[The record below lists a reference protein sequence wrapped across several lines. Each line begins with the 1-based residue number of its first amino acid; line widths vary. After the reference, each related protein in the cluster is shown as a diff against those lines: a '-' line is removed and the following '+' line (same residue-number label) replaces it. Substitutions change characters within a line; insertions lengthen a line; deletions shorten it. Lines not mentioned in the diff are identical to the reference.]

1 MAFLSFLGGSDAEA
15 AQQAIKAKADEL
27 CRDQRVR
34 QISFS
39 KLKKYLL
46 VECGYTG
53 NEAGLFVASN
63 KLALVLFAV
72 AQGVD
77 LEPALQD
84 SYTARSTFREN
95 QETPTKEPFPTVYTL
110 TPIKEKGAKVEPPA
124 PNPFA
129 QFASAAADAAS
140 ALAGSIKK
148 AMPTQSRVDEAA
160 SAEAAASAQAP
171 SVEAAAA
178 APSPSVEAAAAAP
191 SPSVEA
197 AAASSSEA
205 NKDAAAALIQQ
216 ATAQY
221 IRVKAKQP
229 ASDGDATMGGPPA
242 LLALSVGTGG
252 EVRATLSP
260 NPSPA
265 GLRKGAAAAP
275 PVAGATEEAKD
286 AAALLIQNASS
297 KYLRSVIRPKIAG
310 GSVSAEDPALA
321 AKFAQVKKALGIPD
335 SMPVGLSEIAS
346 MVPMKGTD
354 AEKIN
359 ALHAK
364 LCSDA
369 AAGDATAA
377 APTAEA
383 MAPAPANEVE
393 EILRR
398 VSIALES
405 IDPASITDPAAE
417 STTPAPAPAAESAPA
432 AAAPAAD
439 SVAPAAPA
447 VAAESAPA
455 AAAPAADSAAPAA
468 PAVAAESAPAAAAPA
483 ADSAAP
489 AAPPPPPTVAA
500 TAAEE
505 LPEEPTETFKIGDI

>member
-160 SAEAAASAQAP
+160 SAEAAAAAQA
-171 SVEAAAA
+171 
-178 APSPSVEAAAAAP
+178 PSVEAAAAAP

-417 STTPAPAPAAESAPA
+417 STTPAPAPAADSAPA

-439 SVAPAAPA
+439 SAAPAAPA

>member
-178 APSPSVEAAAAAP
+178 APSPSVEAAAA
-191 SPSVEA
+191 
-197 AAASSSEA
+197 SSSEA

-229 ASDGDATMGGPPA
+229 ASDGDAMGGPPA

-468 PAVAAESAPAAAAPA
+468 PAVAAESTPAAAAPA